1 MTIFGYRVVALAFDN
16 SNDLIYAKEALDH
29 NNPADGTKFPD
40 PFAQE
45 IIERGESTDPALREK
60 ESVGSSHSPVLVEL
74 CNAKPERSM
83 SMFRVSDPYT
93 DSNVKNWYIVL
104 LALSLLCVHFFCL
117 DTNILWWNCGKH
129 AGLLRRAG
137 EDKVGP
143 LHA

>member
-29 NNPADGTKFPD
+29 NNPADSTKFPD

-60 ESVGSSHSPVLVEL
+60 DSVGSSHSPVLVEL

-93 DSNVKNWYIVL
+93 DSNVKKIYI
-104 LALSLLCVHFFCL
+104 LLC
-117 DTNILWWNCGKH
+117 
-129 AGLLRRAG
+129 LLFHYCAFIF
-137 EDKVGP
+137 V
-143 LHA
+143 